1 MKKILLSLL
10 LSVAAIGA
18 ARAEKADSTKETVI
32 LADQGSA
39 DDVKQTRTLTGNVV
53 LTKGTLTMKSGRALV
68 TVDPQGYQFAT
79 FWAAPGGLATF
90 RQKRDGE
97 GDLWVEGEAERVEYN
112 DKTEIV
118 QLFSKAKLTRLEGT
132 KKTDE
137 AEGPYISYDSRKEVF
152 SLENTA
158 TGESKPGGG
167 RVKMVMQPANKGTP
181 AKGAAPLKAA
191 PVVPAVPV
199 APGKGAPA
207 ASAPS
212 AGAGS
217 ATATGEP

>member
-1 MKKILLSLL
+1 MKKIVLFALLSAG
-10 LSVAAIGA
+10 SIAASH
-18 ARAEKADSTKETVI
+18 AEKADSSKETVI

-39 DDVKQTRTLTGNVV
+39 DDVKQTRTLTGNVI

-90 RQKRDGE
+90 RQKRDGV

-118 QLFSKAKLTRLEGT
+118 QLFSKAKLTRLEGS

-152 SLENTA
+152 ALENTVSGA
-158 TGESKPGGG
+158 STQGGG
-167 RVKMVMQPANKGTP
+167 RVKMVLQPAKS
-181 AKGAAPLKAA
+181 AAP
-191 PVVPAVPV
+191 PTP
-199 APGKGAPA
+199 
-207 ASAPS
+207 
-212 AGAGS
+212 
-217 ATATGEP
+217 TGNK